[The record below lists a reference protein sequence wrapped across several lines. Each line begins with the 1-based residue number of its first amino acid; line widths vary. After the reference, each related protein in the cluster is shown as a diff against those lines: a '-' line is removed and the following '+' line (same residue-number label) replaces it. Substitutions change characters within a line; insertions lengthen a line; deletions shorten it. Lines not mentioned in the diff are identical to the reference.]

1 MPLKVL
7 LFCVDVYIY
16 CKALADN
23 LLDIWHRL
31 RKLDATV
38 L

>member
-7 LFCVDVYIY
+7 LFRVDVYIY
-16 CKALADN
+16 CKALAN
-23 LLDIWHRL
+23 YHLDIWHRL